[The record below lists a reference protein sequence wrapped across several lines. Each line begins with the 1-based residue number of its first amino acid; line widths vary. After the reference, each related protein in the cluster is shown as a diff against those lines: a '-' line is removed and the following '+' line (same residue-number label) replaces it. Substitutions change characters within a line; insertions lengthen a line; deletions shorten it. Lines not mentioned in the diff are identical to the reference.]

1 MGCWTQRWSDVHV
14 TFSTG
19 TCIRNIVKGNSMLQV
34 LHSETNF
41 LETNF
46 LNKIYI
52 AQFLI
57 YNLSKKSSQ
66 GNRLSAEKKPSFL
79 YQRLPMFLFW
89 TLLQTLQKSQPI
101 ILCVH
106 LTLFSLWIDYS
117 DKNQVIII
125 RTKLLRDFLKFS
137 CIPYSVIRFKVWGK
151 NLLLRMLDNF
161 CYR

>member
-1 MGCWTQRWSDVHV
+1 
-14 TFSTG
+14 
-19 TCIRNIVKGNSMLQV
+19 MLQV

-57 YNLSKKSSQ
+57 YNLYKKSSQ
-66 GNRLSAEKKPSFL
+66 GTRLSAEKKLSFL

-89 TLLQTLQKSQPI
+89 TLLQTLQKSQPT
-101 ILCVH
+101 ILYVH
-106 LTLFSLWIDYS
+106 LTLFFMWIDYS
-117 DKNQVIII
+117 DKNQLITI
-125 RTKLLRDFLKFS
+125 RTKLLHDFLKFS

-151 NLLLRMLDNF
+151 NLLLQMLDNF
-161 CYR
+161 CYRKYTIKMFSNYLTN

>member
-1 MGCWTQRWSDVHV
+1 
-14 TFSTG
+14 
-19 TCIRNIVKGNSMLQV
+19 MLQV

-66 GNRLSAEKKPSFL
+66 GTRLSAEKKLSFL

-89 TLLQTLQKSQPI
+89 TLLQTLQKSQPT
-101 ILCVH
+101 ILYVH
-106 LTLFSLWIDYS
+106 LTLFFMWIDYS
-117 DKNQVIII
+117 DKNQLIII
-125 RTKLLRDFLKFS
+125 RTKLLHDFLKFS

-151 NLLLRMLDNF
+151 NLLLQMLDNF
-161 CYR
+161 CYRKYTIKMFSNYLTN